1 MLRHEILRTRISE
14 LAKQEE
20 WAVRKKVMF
29 IDLLRCVAPIA
40 VVVIHVLGPYREQL
54 GEIPDS
60 EWITAISFNSF
71 SRWAV
76 PIFIMIT
83 GALMLSDTRDFD
95 ARYYLKHRLGKVL
108 LPFLAWSVFYAFLS
122 GYTLAGFDSSVALQT
137 LQALPVH
144 ETYYHLGFFYF
155 FIPLY
160 FIIPLLNIF
169 VRKISRGT
177 VIGLA
182 YVWLLLT
189 TLFLFKVDGV
199 WGQELILFSGYL
211 LLGYC
216 LFQYRWPALV
226 LLVPLGIAAL
236 LLTDYMVVSTSLA
249 QGEYTIGRW
258 MSYKTLNTV
267 LIAAM
272 IFALCQRYSD
282 RLSDFWKDKLAFMSR
297 YSLGIYLLHPIFL
310 WPVREFDLYFV
321 HPGLMIPFWTLVC
334 GGLALTAS
342 WLLAKSRKTAWLVP

>member
-1 MLRHEILRTRISE
+1 MR
-14 LAKQEE
+14 Q
-20 WAVRKKVMF
+20 KVWF
-29 IDLLRCVAPIA
+29 FDLLRCVAAVA
-40 VVVIHVLGPYREQL
+40 VVAIHVLGPYREQL
-54 GEIPDS
+54 GGIPDG

-76 PIFIMIT
+76 PVFIMVT
-83 GALMLSDTRDFD
+83 GALMLSDTRNFD
-95 ARYYLKHRLGKVL
+95 ARYYVKRRLGKVL
-108 LPFLAWSVFYAFLS
+108 LPFLVWSVFYALLS
-122 GYTLAGFDSSVALQT
+122 GFTLAGFDSSVALRT
-137 LQALPVH
+137 LQTFPEH
-144 ETYYHLGFFYF
+144 ETYYHLGFFYY

-160 FIIPLLNIF
+160 FIIPLLKIL
-169 VRKISRGT
+169 VRKTDRGS
-177 VIGLA
+177 VIGLTC
-182 YVWLLLT
+182 VWLVLT

-199 WGQELILFSGYL
+199 WGQKLILFSGYL

-249 QGEYTIGRW
+249 KGEYTVGRW

-272 IFALCQRYSD
+272 IFALCQRYGE
-282 RLSDFWKDKLAFMSR
+282 RLSEFWKHKLSLMGR

-310 WPVREFDLYFV
+310 WPVREFDLYFF

-342 WLLAKSRKTAWLVP
+342 WLLAKNSKTAWLVP